1 MMIVLIGSSTG
12 GCPAVVAL
20 VFWRRRG
27 RGPPSPQV
35 LTPRPGPAPRIN
47 GAKVFGVRPGS
58 PFLFTIP
65 ATGERPLRYAAKGL
79 PEGLRLDPE
88 TGQISGRL
96 DRAGN
101 SRRRLRG
108 LQPPRHRPPPVPD
121 RLRRHPR
128 PDAAHGLE

>member
-1 MMIVLIGSSTG
+1 MIHQLNRGGGWHLIAVLALAVLAPGWTRAAE
-12 GCPAVVAL
+12 PAI
-20 VFWRRRG
+20 
-27 RGPPSPQV
+27 
-35 LTPRPGPAPRIN
+35 LTPRPGPEPRIN

-65 ATGERPLRYAAKGL
+65 ATGERPLRYAARGL
-79 PEGLRLDPE
+79 PEGLRLDPA

-108 LQPPRHRPPPVPD
+108 LQRATARP
-121 RLRRHPR
+121 
-128 PDAAHGLE
+128 AARSGSSAATRSP